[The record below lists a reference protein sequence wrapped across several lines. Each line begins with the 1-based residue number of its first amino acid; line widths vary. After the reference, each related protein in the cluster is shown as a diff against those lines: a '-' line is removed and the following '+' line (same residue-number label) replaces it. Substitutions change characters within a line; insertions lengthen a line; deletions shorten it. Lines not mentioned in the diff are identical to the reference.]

1 VSFPGNDIKDLFV
14 HEATAEAPPANPPG
28 RDQAFPPQRP
38 SVQESSKP
46 SPKPV
51 SAPAPTSTA
60 PSQQPKPA
68 GADQN
73 SSSGVRPKGQ
83 SSGIGTGQHL
93 LHLRVKKADGISGPE
108 MPKSD
113 FDFSAGLSVFNK
125 SEILAKVAQEA
136 TVVVPSK
143 TAAYSKDDFFDNI
156 SNERMDREEGRK
168 TRLTG
173 QEEKVVNQDT
183 FGAIALQGGSG
194 YRRYHGG
201 RGGRSGQQNGYSG
214 RGGGRGR
221 GDGRGH
227 GRGRGRGN
235 RAVPQA
241 QHA

>member
-1 VSFPGNDIKDLFV
+1 MSFPGNDIKDLFV
-14 HEATAEAPPANPPG
+14 HETTAEAPPANPPG

-38 SVQESSKP
+38 STQESSKP

-60 PSQQPKPA
+60 PAQQPKPA

-73 SSSGVRPKGQ
+73 SSSAVRTKGQ
-83 SSGIGTGQHL
+83 SSGVGTGQHL
-93 LHLRVKKADGISGPE
+93 LHLRVKKADGATGPE
-108 MPKSD
+108 ISKSD

-194 YRRYHGG
+194 YRRYGG

-221 GDGRGH
+221 GDGRG
-227 GRGRGRGN
+227 RGRGN
-235 RAVPQA
+235 RAGGPQA
-241 QHA
+241 QRA